1 MLRSGDAVPIVVA
14 GTVEIAVNDSSRKK
28 RAHWAMRL
36 GITMLAG
43 ALLMTAGI
51 VGAAPHAWKMANAH
65 EETPVKLPG
74 FIGLSNRTKMLD
86 SAGQQVGVFEFENSQ
101 PIAID
106 QVPPHVVATFL
117 AVEDSSFEKH
127 KGVNLRAL
135 VRATLSNFQY
145 STGRQGASTITQ
157 QVVKNEYL
165 AGLPR
170 DGRYK
175 ILQARYAVMLE
186 KTTPKKAIVERY
198 LNTVFF
204 GNNAY
209 GIQAASEVYFGKKVA
224 ELSIAES
231 AFLVGLVQAPSSY
244 DPINRPVASKRRFNQ
259 VIDRLV
265 QVELVSKEEGVA
277 LQAETGFQVPETKR
291 EVPQQGTNRTYF
303 TEMVRDHLLNKST
316 ILGATYQERF
326 NMLYRGG
333 ITVTTTLDAKAQAQA
348 EEAAKKNMPANKTG
362 VQSSMVSVDT
372 STGALRAL
380 VGGPGF
386 VAGRTEVNLALR
398 RRQTGS
404 TIKMFVLTSA
414 LEAGVQASDIIDGT
428 LPCTLPNPGLPE
440 EPFKITKGVSNPVAT
455 LEAQTYLSINCA
467 YARLAQ
473 IVGLNRV
480 VNTMYRVASSSFLTR
495 ENYKIQPYASFS
507 TGANEFSPLDIASG
521 AQTVAN
527 GGIHHEP
534 YFIEK
539 VEGPS
544 GVLYQHQLAPQQVI
558 SKEVADAQVDI
569 LKKTMTLGTARRNPL
584 SNKRPS
590 AGKTGT
596 QDENTNA
603 WFVGFTKQLTTAVW
617 VGDPK
622 AYTPMVNIP
631 EFKADGV
638 ARVTGN
644 TYPVRIWKAF
654 MDAAHADLPNV
665 DWDAPPKPT
674 RNPMRLYLPGLD
686 CIAELVS
693 GKLPRTATG
702 PVTTVVPS
710 TTTTTVPVPV
720 TPAPPTATTIPVAP
734 IVAPTTTVFKGPIV
748 RVVNPGTTIAPTDLN
763 PLTPIVG
770 VDPLRTFVYNCA
782 KGLPASVRA
791 G

>member
-1 MLRSGDAVPIVVA
+1 MAAAV
-14 GTVEIAVNDSSRKK
+14 TVEIAVNDLNRKK
-28 RAHWAMRL
+28 RANWALRL
-36 GITMLAG
+36 GITLLAG
-43 ALLMTAGI
+43 SLLITAGI
-51 VGAAPHAWKMANAH
+51 VGVAPQIWRMMNAH
-65 EETPVKLPG
+65 DQSPVKLPG
-74 FIGLSNRTKMLD
+74 FSGLSNRTKMVD

-101 PIAID
+101 PISID
-106 QVPPHVVATFL
+106 EVPPHVVAALL
-117 AVEDSSFEKH
+117 AVEDSGFEKH

-145 STGRQGASTITQ
+145 SSGRQGASTITQ

-186 KTTPKKAIVERY
+186 KTTPKKLIVERY

-209 GIQAASEVYFGKKVA
+209 GIQAAAEVYFGKKVA
-224 ELSIAES
+224 ELSIAEA

-265 QVELVSKEEGVA
+265 QVGMVTKADGEA
-277 LQAETGFQVPETKR
+277 LQADSGFQVPETKR

-303 TEMVRDHLLNKST
+303 TEMVRDYLLNKST

-333 ITVTTTLDAKAQAQA
+333 ITVTTTLDAKAQAKA
-348 EEAAKKNMPANKTG
+348 EAAAKKNLPANKTG
-362 VQSSMVSVDT
+362 IQSSMVSVDT
-372 STGALRAL
+372 ATGALRAI

-386 VAGRTEVNLALR
+386 VPGRTEVNLALR

-404 TIKMFVLTSA
+404 SIKMFVLTAA
-414 LEAGVQASDIIDGT
+414 LEAGVQASDLIDGT
-428 LPCTLPNPGLPE
+428 LPCTLPNPGLPQ
-440 EPFKITKGVSNPVAT
+440 EPFKITKGVSHPVAPI
-455 LEAQTYLSINCA
+455 EEQTYLSINCA

-473 IVGLNRV
+473 IVGLNRL
-480 VNTMYRVASSSFLTR
+480 VNEVYRLASSSYLTR
-495 ENYKIQPYASFS
+495 DNYKIQPYASFS
-507 TGANEFSPLDIASG
+507 TGANEFSPLDMASG
-521 AQTVAN
+521 AQTIAN

-544 GVLYQHQLAPQQVI
+544 GVLYQHQAAPQQVI
-558 SKEVADAQVDI
+558 SKEVADAEVDI
-569 LKKTMTLGTARRNPL
+569 LKKTLTLGTARRSPL
-584 SNKRPS
+584 NNKRPS

-622 AYTPMVNIP
+622 GYTPMVNIP
-631 EFKADGV
+631 EFSADGV
-638 ARVTGN
+638 SKVTGN
-644 TYPVRIWKAF
+644 TYPVKIWKAF
-654 MDAAHADLPNV
+654 MDAAHAGLPNV
-665 DWDAPPKPT
+665 DWDAPPAPT
-674 RNPMRLYLPGLD
+674 RNPMRLYLPGVD
-686 CIAELVS
+686 CIAQLVS

-702 PVTTVVPS
+702 TVTTVVPN
-710 TTTTTVPVPV
+710 TTSSA
-720 TPAPPTATTIPVAP
+720 TPAPITTTSTTIPGTP
-734 IVAPTTTVFKGPIV
+734 NTAPTTTVFKGP
-748 RVVNPGTTIAPTDLN
+748 VVHVVDPGTTIAPTDTN
-763 PLTPIVG
+763 PATPVVG

>member
-1 MLRSGDAVPIVVA
+1 MAV
-14 GTVEIAVNDSSRKK
+14 TVEIAVNDFSRKK
-28 RAHWAMRL
+28 RAHWAMRMGVTL
-36 GITMLAG
+36 LAG
-43 ALLMTAGI
+43 ALLMAAGI
-51 VGAAPHAWKMANAH
+51 VGAAPYAWKMVNAH
-65 EETPVKLPG
+65 EEDPVNLPG
-74 FIGLSNRTKMLD
+74 FSGLSNRTKILD

-101 PIAID
+101 PISID
-106 QVPPHVVATFL
+106 AVPTHVVATLL
-117 AVEDSSFEKH
+117 AVEDSGFEKH

-145 STGRQGASTITQ
+145 SSGRQGASTITQ

-186 KTTPKKAIVERY
+186 KTTPKKLIVERY

-209 GIQAASEVYFGKKVA
+209 GIQAAAEVYFGKKVT
-224 ELSIAES
+224 ELSIAEA

-265 QVELVSKEEGVA
+265 QVGMMTKDEGAA

-303 TEMVRDHLLNKST
+303 TEMVRDYLLNKST

-333 ITVTTTLDAKAQAQA
+333 ITVTTTLDAGAQAKA
-348 EEAAKKNMPANKTG
+348 EAAAKNNLPANKQG
-362 VQSSMVSVDT
+362 IQSAMVSVDT
-372 STGALRAL
+372 TTGALRAL

-404 TIKMFVLTSA
+404 SIKMFVLTAA
-414 LEAGVQASDIIDGT
+414 LEAGVQASDLIDGT

-440 EPFKITKGVSNPVAT
+440 EPFEITKGVSHPVSS
-455 LEAQTYLSINCA
+455 LEEQTYLSINCA

-480 VNTMYRVASSSFLTR
+480 VNTMYRVASSSYLTR
-495 ENYKIQPYASFS
+495 DNYRIQPYASFS
-507 TGANEFSPLDIASG
+507 TGANEFSPLDMASG
-521 AQTVAN
+521 AQTIAN
-527 GGIHHEP
+527 GGVHHEP

-539 VEGPS
+539 VEGPN
-544 GVLYQHQLAPQQVI
+544 GVMYQHQATPQQVI
-558 SKEVADAQVDI
+558 SKEVADAEVNI
-569 LKKTMTLGTARRNPL
+569 LKKTLTVGTARRSPL
-584 SNKRPS
+584 NNKRPS

-638 ARVTGN
+638 AKVTGN
-644 TYPVRIWKAF
+644 TYPVKIWKAF
-654 MDAAHADLPNV
+654 MDAAHEGVPNV
-665 DWDAPPKPT
+665 DWDKPAAPT
-674 RNPMRLYLPGLD
+674 RNPMRLYLPGMD

-693 GKLPRTATG
+693 GKLPRAATG
-702 PVTTVVPS
+702 TITTVVPN
-710 TTTTTVPVPV
+710 TTTTTVPLPV
-720 TPAPPTATTIPVAP
+720 TTTTIPGVP
-734 IVAPTTTVFKGPIV
+734 NTAPTTTVFKGPVV
-748 RVVNPGTTIAPTDLN
+748 RVISPGTTIAPTDLN
-763 PLTPIVG
+763 PLTPVVG
-770 VDPLRTFVYNCA
+770 VDPSRTFVYNCA
-782 KGLPASVRA
+782 KGLPASVRP

>member
-1 MLRSGDAVPIVVA
+1 MAV
-14 GTVEIAVNDSSRKK
+14 TVEIAVNDFSRKK
-28 RAHWAMRL
+28 RAHWAMRMGVTL
-36 GITMLAG
+36 LAG

-51 VGAAPHAWKMANAH
+51 VGAAPYAWKMVNAH
-65 EETPVKLPG
+65 EEDPVNLPG
-74 FIGLSNRTKMLD
+74 FSGLSNRTKIVD

-101 PIAID
+101 PISID
-106 QVPPHVVATFL
+106 AVPTHVVATLL
-117 AVEDSSFEKH
+117 AVEDSGFEKH

-145 STGRQGASTITQ
+145 SSGRQGASTITQ

-186 KTTPKKAIVERY
+186 KTTPKKLIVERY

-209 GIQAASEVYFGKKVA
+209 GIQAAAEVYFGKKVA
-224 ELSIAES
+224 ELSIAEA

-265 QVELVSKEEGVA
+265 QVGMMSKVEGTA
-277 LQAETGFQVPETKR
+277 LQADDGFQVPETKR

-303 TEMVRDHLLNKST
+303 TEMVRDYLLNKST

-333 ITVTTTLDAKAQAQA
+333 ITVTTTLDAGAQAKA
-348 EEAAKKNMPANKTG
+348 EAAAKNNLPANKQG
-362 VQSSMVSVDT
+362 IQSAMVSVDT
-372 STGALRAL
+372 TTGALRAL

-404 TIKMFVLTSA
+404 SIKMFVLTAA
-414 LEAGVQASDIIDGT
+414 LEAGVQASDLIDGT

-440 EPFKITKGVSNPVAT
+440 EPFEITKGVSHPVSS
-455 LEAQTYLSINCA
+455 LEEQTYLSINCA

-480 VNTMYRVASSSFLTR
+480 VNTMYRVASSSYLTR

-507 TGANEFSPLDIASG
+507 TGANEFSPLDMASG
-521 AQTVAN
+521 AQTIAN
-527 GGIHHEP
+527 GGVHHEP

-544 GVLYQHQLAPQQVI
+544 GVLYQHQATPQQVI
-558 SKEVADAQVDI
+558 SKEVADAEVNI
-569 LKKTMTLGTARRNPL
+569 LKKTLTLGTARRTPL
-584 SNKRPS
+584 NNKRPS

-638 ARVTGN
+638 AKVTGN
-644 TYPVRIWKAF
+644 TYPVKIWKAF
-654 MDAAHADLPNV
+654 MDAAHEGVPNV
-665 DWDAPPKPT
+665 DWDKPAAPT
-674 RNPMRLYLPGLD
+674 RNPMRLYLPGMD

-693 GKLPRTATG
+693 GKLPRAATG
-702 PVTTVVPS
+702 TITTVVPN
-710 TTTTTVPVPV
+710 TTTTTVPLPV
-720 TPAPPTATTIPVAP
+720 TTTTIPGVP
-734 IVAPTTTVFKGPIV
+734 NTAPTTTVFKGPVV
-748 RVVNPGTTIAPTDLN
+748 RVISPGTTIAPTDLN
-763 PLTPIVG
+763 PLTPVVG
-770 VDPLRTFVYNCA
+770 VDPSRTFVYNCA
-782 KGLPASVRA
+782 KGLPASVRP

>member
-1 MLRSGDAVPIVVA
+1 MAV
-14 GTVEIAVNDSSRKK
+14 TVEIAVNDLSRKK
-28 RAHWAMRL
+28 RAHWAMRMGVTL
-36 GITMLAG
+36 LAG

-51 VGAAPHAWKMANAH
+51 VGAAPYAWKMVNAH
-65 EETPVKLPG
+65 EEDPVNLPG
-74 FIGLSNRTKMLD
+74 FSGLSNRTKILD

-101 PIAID
+101 PISID
-106 QVPPHVVATFL
+106 AVPTHVVATLL
-117 AVEDSSFEKH
+117 AVEDSGFEKH

-145 STGRQGASTITQ
+145 SSGRQGASTITQ

-186 KTTPKKAIVERY
+186 KTTPKKLIVERY

-209 GIQAASEVYFGKKVA
+209 GIQAAAEVYFGKKVA
-224 ELSIAES
+224 ELSIAEA

-265 QVELVSKEEGVA
+265 QVGMMSKVEGTA
-277 LQAETGFQVPETKR
+277 LQADDGFQVPETKR

-303 TEMVRDHLLNKST
+303 TEMVRDYLLNKST

-333 ITVTTTLDAKAQAQA
+333 ITVTTTLDAGAQAKA
-348 EEAAKKNMPANKTG
+348 EAAAKNNLPANKQG
-362 VQSSMVSVDT
+362 IQSAMVSVDT
-372 STGALRAL
+372 TTGALRAL

-404 TIKMFVLTSA
+404 SIKMFVLTAA
-414 LEAGVQASDIIDGT
+414 LEAGVQASDLIDGT

-440 EPFKITKGVSNPVAT
+440 EPFEITKGVSHPVSS
-455 LEAQTYLSINCA
+455 LEEQTYLSINCA

-480 VNTMYRVASSSFLTR
+480 VNTMYRVASSSYLTR
-495 ENYKIQPYASFS
+495 DNYRIQPYASFS
-507 TGANEFSPLDIASG
+507 TGANEFSPLDMASG
-521 AQTVAN
+521 AQTIAN
-527 GGIHHEP
+527 GGVHHEP

-539 VEGPS
+539 VEGPN
-544 GVLYQHQLAPQQVI
+544 GVMYQHQATPQQVI
-558 SKEVADAQVDI
+558 SKEVADAEVSI
-569 LKKTMTLGTARRNPL
+569 LKKTLTVGTARRTPL
-584 SNKRPS
+584 NNKRPS

-638 ARVTGN
+638 AKVTGN
-644 TYPVRIWKAF
+644 TYPVKIWKAF
-654 MDAAHADLPNV
+654 MDAAHEGVPNV
-665 DWDAPPKPT
+665 DWDKPAAPT
-674 RNPMRLYLPGLD
+674 RNPMRLYLPGMD

-693 GKLPRTATG
+693 GKLPRAATG
-702 PVTTVVPS
+702 TITTVVPN
-710 TTTTTVPVPV
+710 TTTTTVPLPV
-720 TPAPPTATTIPVAP
+720 TTTTIPGVP
-734 IVAPTTTVFKGPIV
+734 NTAPTTTVFKGPVV
-748 RVVNPGTTIAPTDLN
+748 RVISPGTTIAPTDLN
-763 PLTPIVG
+763 PLTPVVG
-770 VDPLRTFVYNCA
+770 VDPSRTFVYNCA
-782 KGLPASVRA
+782 KGLPASVRP